1 MSDETGDRRTG
12 LRSTL
17 ASVGSDRGRFA
28 IGNLLST
35 NAETTGMTANSGSK
49 AAETTAAERT
59 TDAGADSGAE
69 MSAADRPLGSP
80 RVDDAIIESR
90 DLDVFY
96 GDTQALQGINM
107 DIPEKQV
114 TALIGPSGCGKSTF
128 LRSINRMNDLI
139 DVARVEGELH
149 FHGKNIYDDDVDPV
163 ALRRKIGMVFQKPN
177 PFPKSIFDNVA
188 YGLRVQGKDD
198 DIEEKVH
205 QALERAALIDEV
217 EDKLDESGL
226 DLSGGQQQRLCIARA
241 IATDPEVILMD
252 EPASALDP
260 VATSKIED
268 LVEELAQEYTVAI
281 VTHNMQQAARISD
294 KTAVFLTGG
303 HLVEFDD
310 TNKIFENPESDR
322 VEDYI
327 TGKFG

>member
-1 MSDETGDRRTG
+1 
-12 LRSTL
+12 
-17 ASVGSDRGRFA
+17 
-28 IGNLLST
+28 
-35 NAETTGMTANSGSK
+35 MTANRVETGS
-49 AAETTAAERT
+49 RT
-59 TDAGADSGAE
+59 EEARDTDAASRIATAG
-69 MSAADRPLGSP
+69 PLGSP
-80 RVDDAIIESR
+80 RVENPIIEAR
-90 DLDVFY
+90 DVDVYY
-96 GDTQALQGINM
+96 GDTQALNGISM
-107 DIPEKQV
+107 DIPERQV

-139 DVARVEGELH
+139 DVARVEGDLR
-149 FHGKNIYDDDVDPV
+149 FHGKNVYDDDVDPV

-188 YGLRVQGKDD
+188 YGLRVQGNDD
-198 DIEEKVH
+198 DLEEKVRT
-205 QALERAALIDEV
+205 ALERAAILEEV
-217 EDKLDESGL
+217 EDKLDASGL

-268 LVEELAQEYTVAI
+268 LVEELAEDYTVVI

-303 HLVEFDD
+303 ELVEFDD
-310 TNKIFENPESDR
+310 TSKIFENPESQR